1 MSQDTSNL
9 GEALKKQRISKGLT
23 LKELNLESGVS
34 MSHLYRI
41 EGGKRF
47 PSGRILRKL
56 AEPLGLE
63 ETEILKMAG
72 FLSRDDRD
80 ERLERLKEEIKR
92 EIADTLVSLH
102 KKIDS
107 L

>member
-1 MSQDTSNL
+1 MGTNNL
-9 GEALKKQRISKGLT
+9 GEALKRQRISKELT
-23 LKELNLESGVS
+23 LKELSLESGVS
-34 MSHLYRI
+34 LSHLARI
-41 EGGKRF
+41 ERGERF

-72 FLSRDDRD
+72 FLSRDASDDR
-80 ERLERLKEEIKR
+80 LARLKEEIKR
-92 EIADTLVSLH
+92 EIAEILVSLH